1 MPYSYPDNV
10 PQFAKKKSAAVK
22 KVVVEVFNETLSKE
36 NSEQKARIAALAAM
50 KNAEESE
57 NKTKVTKAVNEE
69 LMQVTY
75 VAMKPG
81 VDLHGDLVELEDIRL
96 AAESFNKSAKRA
108 NLFHMVMTD
117 KFEIL
122 ESYLMPCD
130 AELNGNFV
138 QKGEWLVTLQIKD
151 NDLWEMIKSEDIN
164 GVSIGAMAIC
174 EQIE

>member
-22 KVVVEVFNETLSKE
+22 KVVVEVFNETFSKE

-108 NLFHMVMTD
+108 NLFHLVMTD

-130 AELNGNFV
+130 AELSGNFV